1 MELWQEIFSEAIRQS
16 GTKDNQLSDFD
27 LPKLLDST
35 CYIALKE
42 IKSIIEDDTLEDEEC
57 FMRIEKIVCLLE
69 KIGSNGGNRHDF
81 G

>member
-69 KIGSNGGNRHDF
+69 KLGSNGGNRHDF